1 MDQDPVV
8 GLLDLDRDVAAD
20 QVVEDLARPL
30 HRRLA
35 AAVDGPLGA
44 DLDLGMDEL
53 AHRRPVARAE
63 GGQEAAS
70 ELV

>member
-1 MDQDPVV
+1 MDQHAARGV
-8 GLLDLDRDVAAD
+8 LDRDRHVAPD
-20 QVVEDLARPL
+20 EVVEDLARPFD
-30 HRRLA
+30 RSDA
-35 AAVDGPLGA
+35 AAMDGALGA

-53 AHRRPVARAE
+53 AHRRLVALAE